1 MIRCFFVTFTGAMSL
16 VVQLNKASGG
26 LTTVLTIVNK
36 ILRVT
41 VSLKELAKTK
51 SSTTKGGSMWQMSA
65 LLGVGLIVMSGAF
78 KLYYDKSEAQKQT
91 MAAELR
97 QAADNELLLENS
109 IKQLNNQVIQAEED
123 KQRAFEKINT
133 LQEQNNQARE
143 EVSKLKSKFDK
154 HDINMLSLRKPKL
167 IENIINKGTKEVLGE
182 FESITSPA
190 ANL

>member
-1 MIRCFFVTFTGAMSL
+1 MIKCSFVTFTGAMFL
-16 VVQLNKASGG
+16 VAQLSKVGG
-26 LTTVLTIVNK
+26 VINTVLTIVNK
-36 ILRVT
+36 ILRLT
-41 VSLKELAKTK
+41 VSLKELTKTK

>member
-1 MIRCFFVTFTGAMSL
+1 MIKCSFVTFTGAMFL
-16 VVQLNKASGG
+16 VAQLSKVGG
-26 LTTVLTIVNK
+26 VINTVLTIVNK
-36 ILRVT
+36 ILRLT
-41 VSLKELAKTK
+41 VSLKELTKTK

-182 FESITSPA
+182 FESITSSA

>member
-16 VVQLNKASGG
+16 VVQLNKASGV